1 MNKHSLRHQLN
12 IPAMGAPIATIILL
26 CLIFLT
32 WPLQSNK
39 VLQTIRYFLG
49 NKLMN
54 FYLWVAIIFLVAS
67 IAVACSK
74 YGKIRLGND
83 DHPRYPTWR
92 WGTMIFTSTM
102 SADVIFY
109 SLCEWAMYGNDPY
122 IRQQPHGLRDLSLTY
137 SLFHWGPLAWGFY
150 IMLAVAFG
158 YMLHVKKDNQQRFS
172 EACRPLIGRWVDHW
186 PGRIIDFIA
195 IVALVAGTATTF
207 SMSMPLLSA
216 AISKVFG
223 IRDGLYLSIIML
235 LLVATIYTVTVIF
248 GTNGIAHLATI
259 CSFFFLA
266 LILYFFLAGGQ
277 EGFIIHNG
285 AHSLASLAK
294 NFPAMAAFTE
304 PAMKRHF
311 MQNWTVYYWSYWM
324 VWSVATPFFIAM
336 ISRGRTIRNVVFGGY
351 FWGLAGT
358 YISFLSLGGYGISQQ
373 LSNHVHV
380 LQDVANHVPYAES
393 IIAVFQTLPFP
404 SLALILL
411 VLTMVGLYSTVFDG
425 ITMVVSAYSY
435 HYLAPEDEPDK
446 RVRIF
451 WAITFILMPIAL
463 ILMHGS
469 IYDLQSVAIIAA
481 LPIGI
486 VMLMILVSFFKD
498 VIGANEVDGRQK
510 P

>member
-1 MNKHSLRHQLN
+1 MNKHSLHKQLN
-12 IPAMGAPIATIILL
+12 IRAMAAPIATVILL

-32 WPLQSNK
+32 WPDKSNK

-54 FYLWVAIIFLVAS
+54 FYLWVAIIFFVVS

-109 SLCEWAMYGNDPY
+109 SLSEWSMYGNDPY
-122 IRQQPHGLRDLSLTY
+122 IVQQPHGLRDLSLTY

-158 YMLHVKKDNQQRFS
+158 YMLHVKKDHQQRFS

-186 PGRIIDFIA
+186 PGRLIDFIA

-223 IRDGLYLSIIML
+223 IPDAVYLSIIML
-235 LLVATIYTVTVIF
+235 LLVASIYTITVIF

-277 EGFIIHNG
+277 EGFIIQNG
-285 AHSLASLAK
+285 AHSLASLVK
-294 NFPAMAAFTE
+294 NFPLMAAVTH
-304 PAMKRHF
+304 PALKRHF
-311 MQNWTVYYWSYWM
+311 MLNWTVYYWSYWM

-336 ISRGRTIRNVVFGGY
+336 ISRGRTIRNLVFGGY

-373 LSNHVHV
+373 LSHRVHV
-380 LQDVANHVPYAES
+380 LQDVMNHVPYAQS
-393 IIAVFQTLPFP
+393 IIAVFQTLPYPNF
-404 SLALILL
+404 ALILL

-435 HYLAPEDEPDK
+435 RYLAPEDEPDK

-469 IYDLQSVAIIAA
+469 IFDLQSVAIIAA

-486 VMLMILVSFFKD
+486 VMMIILVSFLKD
-498 VIGANEVDGRQK
+498 IIGNKEIIRR
-510 P
+510 